1 MLNTVEFLQ
10 YSCIH
15 GFVTFSCAVTR
26 MEELTKLLASER
38 ANKVHVTKLRQKIDD
53 KAKDTITDIQIPL
66 LRSFINQLF
75 QKRQTLKEF
84 NDKILVLLE
93 TPEDLEHEII
103 KAEDLD
109 ELILVKVY
117 ITEMFIELANKNVD

>member
-1 MLNTVEFLQ
+1 M
-10 YSCIH
+10 
-15 GFVTFSCAVTR
+15 
-26 MEELTKLLASER
+26 
-38 ANKVHVTKLRQKIDD
+38 HVTKLRQKIDNT
-53 KAKDTITDIQIPL
+53 AKDTITDIQIPL

-109 ELILVKVY
+109 GLILDKVC